1 MSKTALTPVQL
12 KQNNYAV
19 QATDLAITFAS
30 DAVNGNLFGCTGK
43 EILLVQNADSGAA
56 HTFTVTSVADALGR
70 SGDIAAYSI
79 PASGFAAIQLN
90 QIAGW
95 KETDGNIYVSVS
107 DSHVMF
113 CVLRIN

>member
-1 MSKTALTPVQL
+1 MSRTALTPVQL
-12 KQNNYAV
+12 KQDNYAV
-19 QATDLAITFAS
+19 QPGDLAISFAS

-43 EILLVQNADSGAA
+43 EILIVQNTDAGAA

-70 SGDIAAYSI
+70 TGDINDYSI
-79 PASGFAAIQLN
+79 AASSFAAIQLS

-107 DSHVMF
+107 DSHVTF
-113 CVLRIN
+113 CVLRAN

>member
-1 MSKTALTPVQL
+1 MARTALTPVQL

-19 QATDLAITFAS
+19 QAGDLAIALTS

-43 EILLVQNADSGAA
+43 EILLVQNSDAA
-56 HTFTVTSVADALGR
+56 PHTFTVTSVADALGR
-70 SGDIAAYSI
+70 TGDINAYSV
-79 PASGFAAIQLN
+79 AANSFAAIQLS

-95 KETDGNIYVSVS
+95 KETDGNVYVSVS
-107 DSHVMF
+107 DSHVTF